1 MPKTNNSAQPAVPDE
16 RSLAVMTAML
26 GGGNRR
32 WAVSLL
38 RHYAPVKQEQELVA
52 ILRALLQLGLVNQDE
67 RGLYGLTD
75 AGRDAIQRAM
85 A

>member
-1 MPKTNNSAQPAVPDE
+1 MAQPEVPDE
-16 RSLAVMTAML
+16 ASLAVMTAML

-32 WAVSLL
+32 WGVALL
-38 RHYAPVKQEQELVA
+38 RHYAPVKHEQELFG
-52 ILRALLQLGLVNQDE
+52 ILSELLRRGLVDRDE

-75 AGRDAIQRAM
+75 AGRDAIQRTM